1 MTKNHST
8 LESSGTFGTPE
19 GHSRD
24 MSRDIRDTPY
34 RGGVPDVP
42 LAARQLKTCTQCKV
56 DRPVERFPC
65 SKLMPD
71 GRIDCCLGCIQEIS
85 RRDRQRR
92 AARMAARGH
101 FHIRKPRS
109 ALSME
114 NA

>member
-1 MTKNHST
+1 MHAT
-8 LESSGTFGTPE
+8 E
-19 GHSRD
+19 
-24 MSRDIRDTPY
+24 
-34 RGGVPDVP
+34 
-42 LAARQLKTCTQCKV
+42 QLKTCTQCHV

-71 GRIDCCLGCIQEIS
+71 GRIDCCLDCIRAIA

>member
-1 MTKNHST
+1 MTCIENKIETAS
-8 LESSGTFGTPE
+8 
-19 GHSRD
+19 
-24 MSRDIRDTPY
+24 
-34 RGGVPDVP
+34 
-42 LAARQLKTCTQCKV
+42 KKCTQCKV

-92 AARMAARGH
+92 AARMSARGH
-101 FHIRKPRS
+101 FHIRKSPS